1 MVLESVKSGFELF
14 FQPPAK
20 TIAGLKS
27 PLTSRP
33 ESEQRINTRGGG
45 DVASLLVYT
54 RFVPRIGMKPIEGRV
69 LVVDDD
75 PQIRRVM
82 RTTLEAKGHEV
93 IEAGSGEQALELAGS
108 EKLELILLDFN
119 LPGRT
124 GVETC
129 REIRSV
135 STAPVIMLTVRDAS
149 QDKIEA
155 LDAGACDYITKPFA
169 MGELLARIRAV
180 LRRTPSPVL
189 PGIIRLK
196 LDDAEINFESRR
208 VIVAGS
214 PIRLTSK
221 EFDLLLYLATHRN
234 RTVPHR
240 ELLREVWG
248 AEHVNERK
256 YLRVFVNRLR
266 KKIEAH
272 PDDPKFLLT
281 EPFVGYRLQTPES
294 AG

>member
-1 MVLESVKSGFELF
+1 
-14 FQPPAK
+14 
-20 TIAGLKS
+20 
-27 PLTSRP
+27 
-33 ESEQRINTRGGG
+33 
-45 DVASLLVYT
+45 
-54 RFVPRIGMKPIEGRV
+54 MKPNEGSV

-82 RTTLEAKGHEV
+82 RATLEAKGYAVVEV
-93 IEAGSGEQALELAGS
+93 GSGEQAIERAGAD
-108 EKLELILLDFN
+108 KFDLILLDYN
-119 LPGRT
+119 LPGKT

-129 REIRSV
+129 REIRTV
-135 STAPVIMLTVRDAS
+135 SAAPVVMLTVRDAS

-155 LDAGACDYITKPFA
+155 LDAGACDYVTKPFA

-189 PGIIRLK
+189 PGIARLK
-196 LDDAEINFESRR
+196 LDDVEINFESRR
-208 VIVAGS
+208 VIAAGN
-214 PIRLTSK
+214 PVRLTSK

-272 PDDPKFLLT
+272 PDEPKFLLT
-281 EPFVGYRLQTPES
+281 EPFVGYRLQTPGSTE
-294 AG
+294 

>member
-1 MVLESVKSGFELF
+1 MV
-14 FQPPAK
+14 
-20 TIAGLKS
+20 
-27 PLTSRP
+27 TSF
-33 ESEQRINTRGGG
+33 T
-45 DVASLLVYT
+45 YT
-54 RFVPRIGMKPIEGRV
+54 RFVPRMGMKPIEGRV

-82 RTTLEAKGHEV
+82 RTTLEAKGYDV
-93 IEAGSGEQALELAGS
+93 DEAGSGEHAVELAQS
-108 EKLELILLDFN
+108 EKYELILLDIN
-119 LPGRT
+119 LPGKT

-129 REIRSV
+129 REIRALS
-135 STAPVIMLTVRDAS
+135 STSPIIMLTVRDS
-149 QDKIEA
+149 SEDKIEA
-155 LDAGACDYITKPFA
+155 LDAGAYDYVTKPFA

-180 LRRTPSPVL
+180 LRRTPSAVL

-196 LDDAEINFESRR
+196 LDDVEINFESRR
-208 VIVAGS
+208 VIAGGR

-240 ELLREVWG
+240 ELLREVWD

-272 PDDPKFLLT
+272 PDEPKFLLT
-281 EPFVGYRLQTPES
+281 EPFVGYRLQTPDPAE
-294 AG
+294 

>member
-1 MVLESVKSGFELF
+1 MADRS
-14 FQPPAK
+14 
-20 TIAGLKS
+20 
-27 PLTSRP
+27 
-33 ESEQRINTRGGG
+33 GG
-45 DVASLLVYT
+45 DLASSLAHT
-54 RFVPRIGMKPIEGRV
+54 RFVPRNGMRANEGRV

-82 RTTLEAKGHEV
+82 RTTLEAKGYEV
-93 IEAGSGEQALELAGS
+93 DEAGSGEQAVEFVRS
-108 EKLELILLDFN
+108 ENYELILLDIN
-119 LPGRT
+119 LPGKT

-129 REIRSV
+129 REMRSH

-149 QDKIEA
+149 EDKIEA
-155 LDAGACDYITKPFA
+155 LDAGACDYVTKPFA

-180 LRRTPSPVL
+180 LRRTPSLAL
-189 PGIIRLK
+189 PGITRLK

-208 VIVAGS
+208 VVVAGR

-294 AG
+294 TE